1 MATRVY
7 QRGPV
12 KVQAN
17 LTPLIDVVFLLI
29 TFFMLVAQIQ
39 RTRLEALD
47 LPRLSAA
54 ETSKAV
60 HDDSAVVN
68 VLPLGPGGE
77 SRGYRVGARTFA
89 ESPDGLGALV
99 DELKRS
105 MKQQP
110 SANVLVRAERTE
122 MYERVH
128 PLLAAIAQAG
138 ITRVHVVTVDKDGAL

>member
-1 MATRVY
+1 MASRVY

-54 ETSKAV
+54 ETTKAE
-60 HDDSAVVN
+60 HDAAAVVN
-68 VLPLGPGGE
+68 VLPLGTSGE
-77 SRGYRVGARTFA
+77 SRGYRFGARTFV
-89 ESPDGLGALV
+89 ETPEGLAALV
-99 DELKRS
+99 EALRTS
-105 MKQQP
+105 LQQQP
-110 SANVLVRAERTE
+110 EANVLVRAARTE

-128 PLLAAIAQAG
+128 PLLAAMAQAG
-138 ITRVHVVTVDKDGAL
+138 ITRVHMVTADDRGAP